1 MITNIEINH
10 YRSIWHADLALH
22 PINLIVGANGSGKSN
37 VVDAIYFLHDC
48 CVNDIETAL
57 TRRHGIDSVR
67 QWSKSK
73 PYHIAIELAFQ
84 NEDGEGKYKLVLSSY
99 KGDHRVLE
107 ETGQWSGIHPYY
119 RYRAHDESDI
129 DTERG
134 TSYFSRNSEGVVKVH
149 TTFTDTEIAE
159 TSNISTDDLY
169 LTALSGHFYNE
180 TFALFQGI
188 SQELT
193 SFSLY
198 SIYPNTLRLPQVISR
213 ERSLMESGGNL
224 ASVLKS
230 MNSKTF
236 GRNRSDIVAG
246 VRALMPSA
254 EDYRINSAG
263 GFYVPTIR
271 VREPTGDAHEFG
283 LSQISDGT
291 LRALGILTALYQ
303 PRAPNKIA
311 MEEPEQMIHPGALV
325 VIAEAIK
332 DFASPKGRPV
342 GGRQIFVTT
351 HSPHLIDLF
360 EPETLIWTRKVDGLT
375 QAGHVSDRQ
384 LGLIKDSLF
393 TAGELM
399 LSEGIF

>member
-1 MITNIEINH
+1 MITKIEIGH
-10 YRSIWHADLALH
+10 YRSIWGASLSLL

-37 VVDAIYFLHDC
+37 VIDAIYFLHDC

-73 PYHIAIELAFQ
+73 PYHISLELHFSNSQ
-84 NEDGEGKYKLVLSSY
+84 GEGRYKLVLSSY
-99 KGDHRVLE
+99 KGEHRVLE
-107 ETGQWSGIHPYY
+107 ESGSWAGPHPYGSFDFDDDSGEHGVSSFY
-119 RYRAHDESDI
+119 RNADGNVSFSSTFNIDGIMSKYAVNPSDLLLTVI
-129 DTERG
+129 SGNHYNDTFVI
-134 TSYFSRNSEGVVKVH
+134 FSPITR
-149 TTFTDTEIAE
+149 
-159 TSNISTDDLY
+159 
-169 LTALSGHFYNE
+169 
-180 TFALFQGI
+180 
-188 SQELT
+188 ELT

-213 ERSLMESGGNL
+213 ERSLLEGGGNL

-230 MNSKTF
+230 LSSKGF
-236 GRNRSDIVAG
+236 GRSRADIVAG
-246 VRALMPSA
+246 IRAIMPSA

-263 GFYVPTIR
+263 GFYVPTIK
-271 VREPTGDAHEFG
+271 VREPSGDAHEFG

-332 DFASPKGRPV
+332 DFARTNSDGENK
-342 GGRQIFVTT
+342 QIFVTT

-360 EPETLIWTRKVDGLT
+360 DPETLIWTRKIDGVT
-375 QAGHVSDRQ
+375 HAGHVSERQ
-384 LGLIKDSLF
+384 LDLIKDSLF